1 MGGIGSS
8 RWKDH
13 ERAPRVEDAHQLDVM
28 GLEPALQ
35 HDRITGILRWTDPRT
50 EEVTAEFVFSL
61 EPVSRDA
68 SRCLVIEP
76 GDNRRRQSVRLERAQ
91 RGWHSA
97 WIFLCPTFCGR
108 AVRKLYSLPKWR
120 QSSGP
125 VVFCCRK
132 CLGLSYRSTQTHDSR
147 VDFARRDPQG
157 FIQSRATAPKTSRSQ
172 AVTGFLVM
180 EALDPCRPGRGWG
193 RRSINSGTRAFARL
207 RQDFID
213 RWGFALEE
221 TINHVPSE

>member
-1 MGGIGSS
+1 MGEIGSS

-76 GDNRRRQSVRLERAQ
+76 GDKRRRQSVRLERAQ

-132 CLGLSYRSTQTHDSR
+132 CGGLSYRSTQTHDSR
-147 VDFARRDPQG
+147 VDFARRDPSG
-157 FIQSRATAPKTSRSQ
+157 FLASRARAPNTHRSRMVTNWLLMDAMNASRS
-172 AVTGFLVM
+172 
-180 EALDPCRPGRGWG
+180 GRGWS
-193 RRSINSGTRAFARL
+193 RSSVTSGNRAISQMHQEFR
-207 RQDFID
+207 D
-213 RWGFALEE
+213 RWGFGLADVAR
-221 TINHVPSE
+221 IASGD